1 MLYMPGDHRV
11 CNPLEWF
18 MCAFETQERYILE
31 NEEEHCN
38 CTPACEIDS
47 YASTMSS
54 SPIANHVLNALSS
67 TSLNG
72 INKTAE
78 YYKANIVKLDIFM
91 EEISYIKIEEQKA
104 YPILALLC
112 DVGGALGLILG
123 STLLTVFEVLDF
135 VIVSC
140 MRRAE
145 MQQRERRRVS

>member
-1 MLYMPGDHRV
+1 
-11 CNPLEWF
+11 
-18 MCAFETQERYILE
+18 
-31 NEEEHCN
+31 
-38 CTPACEIDS
+38 
-47 YASTMSS
+47 
-54 SPIANHVLNALSS
+54 
-67 TSLNG
+67 
-72 INKTAE
+72 
-78 YYKANIVKLDIFM
+78 M

-145 MQQRERRRVS
+145 MQQRKRRRVS